1 MFSSESDYDFDDPS
15 DVNPLLISAGHRSF
29 GGADEDTSLE
39 TLLKNQIIIAGELQ
53 KVIKKEGAGLST
65 KELKELVSTSS
76 SIVTAAY
83 KAGESLRA
91 LTTYRTFVEVVL
103 EFIRRRS
110 DTLGEDLSEE
120 LQKVAREM
128 RAETAVREASRGA

>member
-1 MFSSESDYDFDDPS
+1 
-15 DVNPLLISAGHRSF
+15 
-29 GGADEDTSLE
+29 
-39 TLLKNQIIIAGELQ
+39 
-53 KVIKKEGAGLST
+53 
-65 KELKELVSTSS
+65 
-76 SIVTAAY
+76 
-83 KAGESLRA
+83 